1 MSKVREAI
9 INKHKLGLQWSGK
22 HTYRYI
28 PSSTSGGTSSSTRTS
43 SVGACIPNHRRAIAI
58 GFIFG
63 RMLCICAL
71 VISMYTGDG
80 FTARRQV

>member
-43 SVGACIPNHRRAIAI
+43 LVGACIPNHRRAIA
-58 GFIFG
+58 
-63 RMLCICAL
+63 
-71 VISMYTGDG
+71 
-80 FTARRQV
+80 